1 VKGGESKGEDE
12 KQGGGA
18 KENESGRLDKRL
30 DRKCSEKGAVGRG
43 KKQKEHREVAKV
55 RTEQCEKKGD
65 QTLFELDF
73 MDICRLDTP
82 LVKRI
87 PNSQRS
93 VFSTVWGQLL
103 KQALDDKKYSSWAE
117 FNAFPKL
124 ILSTLERGGSR
135 LSKKAKF
142 ADVVQKRLAQ
152 WKRGEKSELWKV
164 VVARSKQDPL
174 ATPRKAKKLDIKVL
188 EAAVV
193 SALRMGDV
201 CKALQML
208 NSAPIAP
215 KTEATLRCLRDLH
228 PKGPIPAPIQTDGA
242 PHFTDDVVRAA
253 LSSFGPGSAAGLFG
267 YKPAL
272 LQQAARAETFNFGS
286 QLARCVNQ
294 FASGSAPEFLILH
307 RWRRLDRT

>member
-1 VKGGESKGEDE
+1 
-12 KQGGGA
+12 
-18 KENESGRLDKRL
+18 
-30 DRKCSEKGAVGRG
+30 
-43 KKQKEHREVAKV
+43 
-55 RTEQCEKKGD
+55 
-65 QTLFELDF
+65 
-73 MDICRLDTP
+73 
-82 LVKRI
+82 VKRI

-93 VFSTVWGQLL
+93 AFSTVWGQLL

-201 CKALQML
+201 RKALQML

-215 KTEATLRCLRDLH
+215 RRPSDAYVTYTLRAPSLLRFKLMVH
-228 PKGPIPAPIQTDGA
+228 PT
-242 PHFTDDVVRAA
+242 
-253 LSSFGPGSAAGLFG
+253 
-267 YKPAL
+267 L
-272 LQQAARAETFNFGS
+272 LTTW
-286 QLARCVNQ
+286 
-294 FASGSAPEFLILH
+294 FAQPSAPSALVRPLVYLATSPRFCNKQLELRPSTLVH
-307 RWRRLDRT
+307 SWQGA